1 MCVAAVLPSRLW
13 SGKTVDQ
20 HRADRAQVVRETLLA
35 AGIDAPDL
43 DRMAASVT
51 MPDGSPRF
59 VWTDVRPDHD
69 TYIKI
74 ILGSVAERLRWR
86 AQYEAAKT
94 AASPPGGVS
103 TVAQPP

>member
-1 MCVAAVLPSRLW
+1 MDGL
-13 SGKTVDQ
+13 
-20 HRADRAQVVRETLLA
+20 E
-35 AGIDAPDL
+35 L

-69 TYIKI
+69 TYVKT
-74 ILGSVAERLRWR
+74 ILDSISERQRWR
-86 AQYEAAKT
+86 TQYEHAKT
-94 AASPPGGVS
+94 AAASDGVIVGVS